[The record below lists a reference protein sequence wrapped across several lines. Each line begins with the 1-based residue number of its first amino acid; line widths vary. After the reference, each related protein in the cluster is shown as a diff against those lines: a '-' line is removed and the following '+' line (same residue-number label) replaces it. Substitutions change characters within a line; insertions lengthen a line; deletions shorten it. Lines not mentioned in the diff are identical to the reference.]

1 MALLQRSPLGSVPND
16 HELHCV
22 IKTLHGAVCRDGK
35 PDVFFRGHPPHI
47 EDDQVMLTYAPA
59 LSQRLT
65 AACRCKQ
72 LAIDTA
78 AEDTDIFETTGVELV
93 AEIEARYERAGR
105 AVMKPA

>member
-1 MALLQRSPLGSVPND
+1 
-16 HELHCV
+16 
-22 IKTLHGAVCRDGK
+22 
-35 PDVFFRGHPPHI
+35 
-47 EDDQVMLTYAPA
+47 MLTYAPA